1 MRPPAKLIA
10 AFGLVLLSSAC
21 ATAVSVAT
29 DFDHAA
35 DFSKYRTYQLIG
47 GHIVVN
53 GVLDDGNTLVKDR
66 INIALAGALKAKG
79 LAQVQPGDT
88 TAPDLIVGYV
98 AGARRRT
105 EIEGMGPYSPGVGP
119 YWNAGWWSPGYM
131 DWWARS
137 YDEGTLVIDLVD
149 GASKRLVWRA
159 YARAEVNAPVTD
171 EKVRVAVDKAF
182 KNYPPGK

>member
-1 MRPPAKLIA
+1 MRPPANLLA
-10 AFGLVLLSSAC
+10 VVGLVMLSSAC

-53 GVLDDGNTLVKDR
+53 GVLDDANTLVKDR
-66 INIALAGALKAKG
+66 INSALASALNGKG
-79 LAQVQPGDT
+79 LTQLQPGET
-88 TAPDLIVGYV
+88 AAPDLIVGYV

-131 DWWARS
+131 DWWTRS

-159 YARAEVNAPVTD
+159 YTRAEVNAPVTD
-171 EKVRVAVDKAF
+171 EKVRVAVNKAF